1 MTFINNTEVCFCV
14 HHQVMIHMGSLE
26 SMKEEKELFKAQW
39 RICLCIMGTGE
50 LNAEGNPAME

>member
-1 MTFINNTEVCFCV
+1 ME
-14 HHQVMIHMGSLE
+14 HMGSLE
-26 SMKEEKELFKAQW
+26 SMKEEGFKAQQ

>member
-1 MTFINNTEVCFCV
+1 
-14 HHQVMIHMGSLE
+14 MIHMGSLE

-39 RICLCIMGTGE
+39 RICLCIMDTGE